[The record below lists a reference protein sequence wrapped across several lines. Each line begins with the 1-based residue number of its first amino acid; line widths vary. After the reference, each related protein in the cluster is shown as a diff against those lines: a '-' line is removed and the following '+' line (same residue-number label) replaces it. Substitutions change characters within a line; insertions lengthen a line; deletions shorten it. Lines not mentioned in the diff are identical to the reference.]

1 MATHMKETNKN
12 MTTNL
17 LHRISETS
25 EDLKMMEVTDHF
37 ELLHE
42 LGTGSYGKVFK
53 GKHKTSGQIV
63 AIKMLAKEK
72 TPTDNFLLEYCIS
85 LTLSCHRHIILTH
98 EIAFHT
104 SRDFVFVQEMAP
116 AGNLQ
121 SIIKHKVGMQED
133 MLKRCVPQ
141 IASALNFMH
150 NSGIVHRDV
159 KLDNILL
166 MDAECHWIKLA
177 DFGLTRIQGTLVPSL
192 SWCIPYTAPEFCCL
206 RQGEELILQPSVD
219 VWAFGVLIYIALTG
233 FFPWQAALGRDQQ
246 YKEFA
251 WWQVKKDLSEA
262 PGKWKKISTEARGML
277 WRLLTLNASER
288 CSAMDILNY
297 IHLPWKAEV
306 PSEQIKM
313 NPSFLQYQGDST
325 LIRALVSGAESL
337 DLSKHDAVHSTEAVL
352 ESELRNVSSN
362 GNKENSSRA
371 WMVLICLI
379 NGESGQASGNDSP
392 HIDYVKLA
400 LEVAI
405 CKNC

>member
-1 MATHMKETNKN
+1 MLKISGRCVMLKISRRRVMVKISGCRVMLKISGRRVMLKISRRRVMVKISGARVMLKITGAVFEKESRVLMATHMKETNKN
-12 MTTNL
+12 MTKNL

-53 GKHKTSGQIV
+53 GKHKTSG
-63 AIKMLAKEK
+63 
-72 TPTDNFLLEYCIS
+72 
-85 LTLSCHRHIILTH
+85 
-98 EIAFHT
+98 
-104 SRDFVFVQEMAP
+104 EMMMDE
-116 AGNLQ
+116 NDD
-121 SIIKHKVGMQED
+121 HVGMQED

-150 NSGIVHRDV
+150 NSGVVHRDV

-206 RQGEELILQPSVD
+206 RQGEELVLQPSVD

-233 FFPWQAALGRDQQ
+233 FFPWQVALGRDQQ

-262 PGKWKKISTEARGML
+262 PGKWKKISTEARGMF
-277 WRLLTLNASER
+277 WKLLTLNASER

-313 NPSFLQYQGDST
+313 NPSFLQVICRPYDVRAGDTSSST
-325 LIRALVSGAESL
+325 SCILLDHEMPSLTIGAE
-337 DLSKHDAVHSTEAVL
+337 VEIT
-352 ESELRNVSSN
+352 
-362 GNKENSSRA
+362 
-371 WMVLICLI
+371 
-379 NGESGQASGNDSP
+379 
-392 HIDYVKLA
+392 
-400 LEVAI
+400 
-405 CKNC
+405 

>member
-1 MATHMKETNKN
+1 MDVMLLDVRMATHIKETNKN
-12 MTTNL
+12 MAKNL

-85 LTLSCHRHIILTH
+85 LTLSCHPHIILTH

-121 SIIKHKVGMQED
+121 SIIKHKVGLQED

-150 NSGIVHRDV
+150 NSGVVHRDV

-206 RQGEELILQPSVD
+206 RQGEELVLQPSVD

-233 FFPWQAALGRDQQ
+233 FFPWQVALGRDQQ

-262 PGKWKKISTEARGML
+262 PGKWKKISTEARGMF
-277 WRLLTLNASER
+277 WKLLTLNASER

-313 NPSFLQYQGDST
+313 NPSFLQVICRPYDVRAGDTSSST
-325 LIRALVSGAESL
+325 SCILLDHELPSLTVGAE
-337 DLSKHDAVHSTEAVL
+337 VEIT
-352 ESELRNVSSN
+352 
-362 GNKENSSRA
+362 
-371 WMVLICLI
+371 
-379 NGESGQASGNDSP
+379 
-392 HIDYVKLA
+392 
-400 LEVAI
+400 
-405 CKNC
+405 